1 MAALLT
7 AESQDTDK
15 IVEGIAECKKMGI
28 LVLPPDINTSW
39 SGFSIEENVK
49 SLNDEAIR
57 FGLNAIKNV
66 GEAAL
71 SEILGARKKGGEFKS
86 FCDFYLRVNG
96 QKVNKKVLES
106 LIKAGAMDKFGK
118 RAAMLAG
125 LDSLRNKCD
134 LILKQKSQGQAS
146 LFGGNPDDIS
156 IPDDNFPNIDE
167 FKKEELMSI
176 EKELLGFFLTEH
188 PLSAVLSILEL
199 ETDEKIGSLDLE
211 SVSPGQRIKLGGIL
225 SSLRIVVTKKNNSE
239 MAFGTLEDDTGKIEL
254 VIFPKTYSTYKEI
267 LIKDRT
273 LIIEGR
279 VEVREETLT
288 IVVDKGQVLNGDE
301 GKKYDFLI
309 RVRKETSSKT
319 LMELNKLLRD
329 NPGEKMGVLIFENGD
344 HGKKKL
350 ELRFGV
356 NYTPELKEK
365 IESILKNE
373 DI

>member
-1 MAALLT
+1 
-7 AESQDTDK
+7 
-15 IVEGIAECKKMGI
+15 
-28 LVLPPDINTSW
+28 
-39 SGFSIEENVK
+39 
-49 SLNDEAIR
+49 
-57 FGLNAIKNV
+57 
-66 GEAAL
+66 
-71 SEILGARKKGGEFKS
+71 
-86 FCDFYLRVNG
+86 
-96 QKVNKKVLES
+96 
-106 LIKAGAMDKFGK
+106 MDKFGK